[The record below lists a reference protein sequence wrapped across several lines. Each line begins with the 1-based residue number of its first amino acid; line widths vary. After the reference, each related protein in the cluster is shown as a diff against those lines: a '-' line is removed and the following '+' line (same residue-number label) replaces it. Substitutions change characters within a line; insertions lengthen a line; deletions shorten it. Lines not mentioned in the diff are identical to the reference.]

1 MDLNEQNLAIRLSE
15 KRIGNCLHFFKEVG
29 STNDAAFQLALG
41 GAHEGTVVIAE
52 SQTMGKGRL
61 KRQWQSPP
69 GCNIYTSIVLRPAID
84 PVFAPQITL
93 MSGVAV
99 ADVLSEYCP
108 SGITLKWPNDVQ
120 IRGRKVCGILTEMSV
135 TAAKKI
141 NFVVVGIGVNVNIK
155 RIDFDESFRDIA
167 TSLKEETGCEVS
179 RLDLT
184 EKAFDNIEH
193 LYSLLLKEGF
203 GSIKDMWLKHSDMV
217 GKQIKVVFNDNIQA
231 GEVHGIDDFGA
242 LIISDENEIIRRV
255 MAGDASIMKDKG
267 YAAGY

>member
-1 MDLNEQNLAIRLSE
+1 
-15 KRIGNCLHFFKEVG
+15 
-29 STNDAAFQLALG
+29 
-41 GAHEGTVVIAE
+41 
-52 SQTMGKGRL
+52 
-61 KRQWQSPP
+61 
-69 GCNIYTSIVLRPAID
+69 
-84 PVFAPQITL
+84 
-93 MSGVAV
+93 
-99 ADVLSEYCP
+99 
-108 SGITLKWPNDVQ
+108 
-120 IRGRKVCGILTEMSV
+120 MSV